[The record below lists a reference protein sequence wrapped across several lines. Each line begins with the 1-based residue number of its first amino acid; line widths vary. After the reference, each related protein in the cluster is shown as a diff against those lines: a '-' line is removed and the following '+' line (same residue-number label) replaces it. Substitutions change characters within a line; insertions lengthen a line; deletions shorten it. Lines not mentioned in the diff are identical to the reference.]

1 MSYIRHESLFSFQEL
16 YELEQKNR
24 FEAIFQAVDIT
35 PLKCV
40 VRKKS
45 RYGAPVE
52 ANYTAM
58 IYSLIARI
66 VERIPTIKDLVKRLE
81 TDLLFRMDCGFMLSE
96 SIPSEATY
104 SRLIKKISESDALE
118 QIQERVLLHAM
129 TEGYIPDETV
139 AIDATHIEARDQAP
153 AKQEKEKPE
162 PKKRGRK
169 SKAEREAWLKQ
180 KQEEEEQKPLY
191 AKEIAA
197 QLPESYATLSK
208 EMPLDPHWGVKKNSE
223 GKNVYWFGYKGHL
236 AVGTQSQYIIG
247 SLFSSGNLND
257 GKAAIPLLKGIA
269 AVYPNYTFKY
279 AAMDAGYDY
288 EPIYQQVRQAGA
300 HAIIAYNKRREPE
313 PIGFDEYFAPT
324 CVREHSYRYDSYDPK
339 YETIKYVRPKECAE
353 CPLANDTLCQKVYK
367 MKITKDLRK
376 YTAPARGSDSWKQIS
391 KQRSAVERVNAYLK
405 EFFQLN
411 NVRHRSGKKAK
422 AHFNLVTI
430 VYNGMKLAVDRIK
443 QQLQQQAA

>member
-1 MSYIRHESLFSFQEL
+1 MSYIRHESLFSFEEL
-16 YELEQKNR
+16 YKLEQKNR
-24 FEAIFQAVDIT
+24 FEAIFHAIDIT
-35 PLKCV
+35 PLKRL
-40 VRKKS
+40 VRKTS
-45 RYGAPVE
+45 RYGAPIE

-81 TDLLFRMDCGFMLSE
+81 SDLLFRMDCGFMLSE
-96 SIPSEATY
+96 CIPSEATY
-104 SRLIKKISESDALE
+104 SRLIKKVSESSALE
-118 QIQERVLLHAM
+118 DIQERVIQQAM
-129 TEGYIPDETV
+129 AEGYISDETL

-169 SKAEREAWLKQ
+169 SKEERAAWLKQ
-180 KQEEEEQKPLY
+180 KQEEEEQKPLF

-197 QLPESYATLSK
+197 QLPESYATLCA
-208 EMPLDPHWGVKKNSE
+208 EMPLDPRWGVKKNSD
-223 GKNVYWFGYKGHL
+223 GKNVYWYGYKGHL

-247 SLFSSGNLND
+247 ALHSSGNLND

-269 AVYPNYTFKY
+269 ALHPHYQFKY
-279 AAMDAGYDY
+279 ATLDAGYDY

-313 PIGFDEYFAPT
+313 LEGFDEHFAPT

-339 YETIKYVRPKECAE
+339 YDTIKYVRPKECEE
-353 CPLANDTLCQKVYK
+353 CPLAHDTLCQKVYK
-367 MKITKDLRK
+367 MKVMTDLRK
-376 YTAPARGSDSWKQIS
+376 YSAPARGSASWKEIS
-391 KQRSAVERVNAYLK
+391 KRRSAVERVNAYLK

-411 NVRHRSGKKAK
+411 NVRQRTGKKAK
-422 AHFNLVTI
+422 VHFNLVTL
-430 VYNGMKLAVDRIK
+430 VYNSMKLANDRLR
-443 QQLQQQAA
+443 QQLQQLVA